1 MENMYVTRLNALRSL
16 MEERKVDYYLI
27 PTADFHNS
35 EYVHD
40 YFKCREFMSGFTGS
54 NGTMV
59 ISKKEAC
66 LWTDGRYF
74 IQCENEIAGSGIIM
88 MKMGEPNV
96 PSISEYL
103 KENMKAGET
112 LGFDGRCVST
122 SQFQDFQNKLKDVS
136 YKMDEDLVD
145 LIWEDRPQLPA
156 TDLFLIKD
164 ELAGVSVKDKLAQVC
179 EKLEG
184 CDSLFLSKLDDIMW
198 LYNVRANDVE
208 CNPVALS
215 YSYVSKEKAVLFLQS
230 KADKSAVLEALE
242 QAGVTV
248 LPYEDMVAYL
258 ETLPAQKIL
267 VDKGNTSAIVSTV
280 LSQKCEVVYGKNPTN
295 MLKAIKNPVEIANM
309 KHYYLQD
316 SVALTKFIYWVKN
329 HPNKESLTELS
340 AAAKLDSLRAEVP
353 GFIELSFPTI
363 SAYQANAA
371 MMHYDATEENQAHLA
386 AEGFYLV
393 DSGGQ
398 YMGATTD
405 VTRTISLGALT
416 DDQRKHY
423 TLTALGM
430 LDLADAQWLY
440 GCTGRNLDILARMHL
455 WKEGIDYKCG
465 TGHGIGYILNVH
477 EGPQSIRWKFSP
489 NMSEA
494 VLEAGMT
501 VSDEPGV
508 YLQGKYGIRIE
519 NILLTKNTVENSD
532 GQFMKFDNLTFVP
545 LDRDALNPEFMNS
558 ESLERVN
565 AYQKAVYEAVSPYL
579 NEAEAAWLEKECAPL
594 AKRL

>member
-103 KENMKAGET
+103 KENMKVGET

-215 YSYVSKEKAVLFLQS
+215 YSYVSKEKSVLFLQS

-465 TGHGIGYILNVH
+465 TGHGVGYILNVH

-594 AKRL
+594 VKTL

>member
-1 MENMYVTRLNALRSL
+1 MEYIYAARLSTLRKL
-16 MEERKVDYYLI
+16 MQEKGVDYYMI

-40 YFKCREFMSGFTGS
+40 YFKCRAFMSGFTGS

-59 ISKKEAC
+59 VSDKEAC

-74 IQCENEIAGSGIIM
+74 IQCEREIEGSGIIM
-88 MKMGEPNV
+88 MKISEPGV
-96 PSISEYL
+96 PSIAEYL
-103 KENMKAGET
+103 KNNMKAGET
-112 LGFDGRCVST
+112 LGFDGRCVNS
-122 SQFQDFQNKLKDVS
+122 SQFLDFQDKLKDITF
-136 YKMDEDLVD
+136 KMDEDLVNI
-145 LIWEDRPQLPA
+145 IWQDRPDMPA
-156 TDLFLIKD
+156 TDLFLIPD
-164 ELAGVSVKDKLAQVC
+164 ELAGVSIQGKLAQVR
-179 EKLEG
+179 EKFEG

-198 LYNVRANDVE
+198 LFNIRANDVA

-215 YSYVSKEKAVLFLQS
+215 YSYISKEEAVLFLQE
-230 KADKSAVLEALE
+230 KADKSAVLPALE
-242 QAGVTV
+242 AAGIKV
-248 LPYEDMVAYL
+248 LPYEDVVSYL
-258 ETLPAQKIL
+258 ENISGQKVL
-267 VDKGNTSAIVSTV
+267 VDKGSTSAIVASV
-280 LSQKCEVVYGKNPTN
+280 LGKGCEVVYGKNPTN
-295 MLKAIKNPVEIANM
+295 LLKAMKNPVEIANM

-329 HPNKESLTELS
+329 HPDKESLTEIS
-340 AAAKLDSLRAEVP
+340 AGAKLDSLRAEIP

-416 DDQRKHY
+416 ENQKKHY

-430 LDLADAQWLY
+430 LDLADAVWLY
-440 GCTGRNLDILARMHL
+440 GCTGRNLDILARMRL
-455 WKEGIDYKCG
+455 WKDGIDYKCG

-477 EGPQSIRWKFSP
+477 EGPQNLRWKFTG

-494 VLEAGMT
+494 LLEAGMA
-501 VSDEPGV
+501 VSNEPGV
-508 YLQGKYGIRIE
+508 YLQGEYGIRIE
-519 NILLTKNTVENSD
+519 NVLLTKNTIENIN
-532 GQFMKFDNLTFVP
+532 GQFMAFDNLTFVP
-545 LDRDALNPEFMNS
+545 LDRAALDTQYMNS
-558 ESLERVN
+558 EDLMRVN
-565 AYQKAVYEAVSPYL
+565 NYQKSVFDAVSPYL
-579 NEAEAAWLEKECAPL
+579 NEEEAAWLAEECAEL
-594 AKRL
+594 AK